1 MEDFRKELKDL
12 INKYSI
18 ENIGD
23 VPDFILAEMVCCF
36 IESICPQIKR
46 TLDWH
51 GCDSVCH
58 PKSKEYTTNNEK
70 Q

>member
-1 MEDFRKELKDL
+1 MSFKKELEGL

-18 ENIGD
+18 ENEAD
-23 VPDFILAEMVCCF
+23 VPDFILAEMICCF
-36 IESICPQIKR
+36 IESVGPSIKK

-58 PKSKEYTTNNEK
+58 PAKKGNCP
-70 Q
+70 